1 MQGVHQSSILELE
14 SKVGA
19 WEPLGALVKVMEPD
33 KGAIKVLAMEVQI
46 SRMAYLLDTLEVVI
60 QEMEALAQVRAVMDL
75 ETEDPMDMEVQGM
88 VEAEVMEVME
98 ATEAMETR
106 MALGQIMIETVTRRD
121 LEMEAIETLEDVEEE
136 VTLPLTH
143 QVVVVEAKEALED
156 GRMQTHSS
164 METLGTI
171 ALHIIMANLDLSIV
185 IVMLAG
191 HWK

>member
-1 MQGVHQSSILELE
+1 
-14 SKVGA
+14 
-19 WEPLGALVKVMEPD
+19 MEPD
-33 KGAIKVLAMEVQI
+33 KGAIKVPAIEVHI
-46 SRMAYLLDTLEVVI
+46 SRMAYLLDDHQVMIL
-60 QEMEALAQVRAVMDL
+60 EMEALVQVKAVKEL

-98 ATEAMETR
+98 VTEAMETR

-136 VTLPLTH
+136 VTLPMTH

-171 ALHIIMANLDLSIV
+171 VLHILMKIMDLFIV
-185 IVMLAG
+185 IAMLAG

>member
-1 MQGVHQSSILELE
+1 
-14 SKVGA
+14 
-19 WEPLGALVKVMEPD
+19 MEPD

-98 ATEAMETR
+98 VTEAMETR

-136 VTLPLTH
+136 VTLPMIH

>member
-1 MQGVHQSSILELE
+1 
-14 SKVGA
+14 
-19 WEPLGALVKVMEPD
+19 MEPD
-33 KGAIKVLAMEVQI
+33 KGAIKVPAIEVHI
-46 SRMAYLLDTLEVVI
+46 SRMAYLLDDHQVMIL
-60 QEMEALAQVRAVMDL
+60 EMEALVQVKAVKEL

-98 ATEAMETR
+98 VTEAMETR
-106 MALGQIMIETVTRRD
+106 MAQDQIMTDSVTRRD

-136 VTLPLTH
+136 VTLPMIH
-143 QVVVVEAKEALED
+143 QVVVEAKEALED

>member
-1 MQGVHQSSILELE
+1 M
-14 SKVGA
+14 
-19 WEPLGALVKVMEPD
+19 
-33 KGAIKVLAMEVQI
+33 
-46 SRMAYLLDTLEVVI
+46 LDTLEVVI

-98 ATEAMETR
+98 VTEAMETR

-136 VTLPLTH
+136 VTLPMIH

-171 ALHIIMANLDLSIV
+171 ALHIIMTNLDLSIV

>member
-1 MQGVHQSSILELE
+1 MPAIEVH
-14 SKVGA
+14 
-19 WEPLGALVKVMEPD
+19 
-33 KGAIKVLAMEVQI
+33 I
-46 SRMAYLLDTLEVVI
+46 SRMAYLLDDHQVMIL
-60 QEMEALAQVRAVMDL
+60 EMEALVQVKAVKEL

-98 ATEAMETR
+98 VTEAMETR
-106 MALGQIMIETVTRRD
+106 MAQDQIMTDSVTRRD
-121 LEMEAIETLEDVEEE
+121 LEMEAIEALEAVEEE
-136 VTLPLTH
+136 VTLPMTH

-171 ALHIIMANLDLSIV
+171 ALHILMTILDLSIV
-185 IVMLAG
+185 IAMLAG

>member
-1 MQGVHQSSILELE
+1 MLDDHQVMIL
-14 SKVGA
+14 G
-19 WEPLGALVKVMEPD
+19 
-33 KGAIKVLAMEVQI
+33 
-46 SRMAYLLDTLEVVI
+46 
-60 QEMEALAQVRAVMDL
+60 MEALVQVKAVKEL

-98 ATEAMETR
+98 VTEAMETR

-136 VTLPLTH
+136 VTLPMTH

-171 ALHIIMANLDLSIV
+171 ALHILMKTMDLFIV
-185 IVMLAG
+185 IAMLAG

>member
-1 MQGVHQSSILELE
+1 
-14 SKVGA
+14 
-19 WEPLGALVKVMEPD
+19 MEPD
-33 KGAIKVLAMEVQI
+33 KGAIKVPALEVHI
-46 SRMAYLLDTLEVVI
+46 SRMAYLLDAHRVMIL
-60 QEMEALAQVRAVMDL
+60 EMEALVQVKAVKEL

-98 ATEAMETR
+98 VTEAMETR
-106 MALGQIMIETVTRRD
+106 MAQDQIMTDSVTRID
-121 LEMEAIETLEDVEEE
+121 LEMEAIEALEAVEEE
-136 VTLPLTH
+136 VTLPMIH

-171 ALHIIMANLDLSIV
+171 ALHILMKILDLFIV
-185 IVMLAG
+185 IAMLAG

>member
-1 MQGVHQSSILELE
+1 MPALEVH
-14 SKVGA
+14 
-19 WEPLGALVKVMEPD
+19 
-33 KGAIKVLAMEVQI
+33 I
-46 SRMAYLLDTLEVVI
+46 SRMAYLLDAHQVMTL
-60 QEMEALAQVRAVMDL
+60 EMEALVQVRAVMEL

-98 ATEAMETR
+98 VTEAMETR
-106 MALGQIMIETVTRRD
+106 MAQDQIMTDSVTRID
-121 LEMEAIETLEDVEEE
+121 LEMEAIEALEAVEEE
-136 VTLPLTH
+136 VTLPMTH